1 MGYYKNAKKLDD
13 EQEFLK
19 SIIYNRYRQN
29 SNYSKI
35 KNNMEF
41 IIFLSK
47 LDKEILNLLIKANY
61 VVEENKIEC
70 LLNKEIKG
78 LHNFVEN
85 KIIICT
91 ENAKRKTNYRNK
103 KNRPNKDNFK
113 TELAIRKALRHE
125 ATHAIQKCNNN
136 KIVGDIKN
144 LEGKLHQSKRKSL
157 EFSTSNFSG
166 TYEKEVEAYILED
179 KPKKVKNMIKKY
191 CL

>member
-1 MGYYKNAKKLDD
+1 
-13 EQEFLK
+13 
-19 SIIYNRYRQN
+19 
-29 SNYSKI
+29 
-35 KNNMEF
+35 MEF
-41 IIFLSK
+41 IIFLSR
-47 LDKEILNLLIKANY
+47 LDKEILDLLMKANY
-61 VVEENKIEC
+61 IVEENKTEC

-78 LHNFVEN
+78 LHNFAEN

-103 KNRPNKDNFK
+103 QQRPNKDNFK

-136 KIVGDIKN
+136 TTVGDIKD
-144 LEGKLHQSKRKSL
+144 LEDKLNPSKKRAL
-157 EFSTSNFSG
+157 EFSTSKFSG
-166 TYEKEVEAYILED
+166 SYAKEVEAYILED

>member
-1 MGYYKNAKKLDD
+1 MGYYKNAKELED

-19 SIIYNRYRQN
+19 SIIYNRYRPD
-29 SNYSKI
+29 SNYSKV

-70 LLNKEIKG
+70 LSNKEIKG

-91 ENAKRKTNYRNK
+91 ENAKRKTNYRDEK
-103 KNRPNKDNFK
+103 KRPNKDNFK
-113 TELAIRKALRHE
+113 TKLAIRKALRHE

-166 TYEKEVEAYILED
+166 TYAKEVEAYILED

>member
-1 MGYYKNAKKLDD
+1 
-13 EQEFLK
+13 
-19 SIIYNRYRQN
+19 
-29 SNYSKI
+29 
-35 KNNMEF
+35 MEF

-47 LDKEILNLLIKANY
+47 LDKEILELLIKANY
-61 VVEENKIEC
+61 IVEENKIEC

-78 LHNFVEN
+78 IHNFVEN

-91 ENAKRKTNYRNK
+91 ENAKRKTNYRIK
-103 KNRPNKDNFK
+103 KHSPNKDNFK

-125 ATHAIQKCNNN
+125 ATHAIQKCNKN
-136 KIVGDIKN
+136 KTVEDIKN
-144 LEGKLHQSKRKSL
+144 LEDKLHPSKRSSL
-157 EFSTSNFSG
+157 KFSTSNFSG

>member
-1 MGYYKNAKKLDD
+1 
-13 EQEFLK
+13 
-19 SIIYNRYRQN
+19 
-29 SNYSKI
+29 
-35 KNNMEF
+35 MEF

-47 LDKEILNLLIKANY
+47 LDKEILDLLIKAKY

-103 KNRPNKDNFK
+103 KQRPNKDNFK
-113 TELAIRKALRHE
+113 TKLAIRKALRHE
-125 ATHAIQKCNNN
+125 ATHAIQKCNKN
-136 KIVGDIKN
+136 KIVGDIKK
-144 LEGKLHQSKRKSL
+144 LESKLHQNKWKAL
-157 EFSTSNFSG
+157 KFSTSNFSG

>member
-1 MGYYKNAKKLDD
+1 
-13 EQEFLK
+13 
-19 SIIYNRYRQN
+19 
-29 SNYSKI
+29 
-35 KNNMEF
+35 MEF

-47 LDKEILNLLIKANY
+47 LDKEILGLLIKANY

-78 LHNFVEN
+78 LHNFEEN

-103 KNRPNKDNFK
+103 KQVQNKDNFK
-113 TELAIRKALRHE
+113 TELAIRIALRHE

-144 LEGKLHQSKRKSL
+144 LEGKLHQSKRKAL

-166 TYEKEVEAYILED
+166 TYEKEIEAYIFED
-179 KPKKVKNMIKKY
+179 KPKKVKKMLTKY

>member
-1 MGYYKNAKKLDD
+1 
-13 EQEFLK
+13 
-19 SIIYNRYRQN
+19 
-29 SNYSKI
+29 
-35 KNNMEF
+35 MEF

-47 LDKEILNLLIKANY
+47 LDKEILDLLIKANY
-61 VVEENKIEC
+61 EVEENKIEC

-78 LHNFVEN
+78 LHNLEKN

-103 KNRPNKDNFK
+103 KKLPNKDNFK
-113 TELAIRKALRHE
+113 TERAIRKALRHE
-125 ATHAIQKCNNN
+125 ATHAIQKCNKN
-136 KIVGDIKN
+136 KTVGDIKN
-144 LEGKLHQSKRKSL
+144 LEDKLHESKRRAL

-179 KPKKVKNMIKKY
+179 KPRKVKNLIKQY